1 MPDSDPVVRSTR
13 LANGLDI
20 ITERHASRRS
30 SSVCWLVPGGVGH
43 DPLDRGDGWATL
55 LSEFLLRGVEQHDS
69 RSFSDALD
77 RLGARR
83 SVTADTYHI
92 RIGATTPGDRMPE
105 ALDLLVDMV
114 QKPRLPAEA
123 LDPVRALSLQ
133 ELAGI
138 EDDPAHLVGIRLD
151 EIRYPVPFD
160 RHGLG
165 TKEHLLATSRDD
177 LAAHWRSVSGPE
189 GSILAISGNVDH
201 DLIVERLEKSTASWE
216 GGAALPRLQ
225 GAPTG
230 GSCLIERD
238 TSQVHIAL
246 GFEGPLAKDPDS
258 LAFRTAIGVL
268 GGGTS
273 SRLFLDVRER
283 RGLAYAVGSRC
294 EEGLELG
301 AVTISA
307 GTTPERASETLDRIQ
322 TVLHEYG
329 EAGPTD
335 DEVRRIAV
343 MLRANVL
350 MQQEEG
356 PSRARQLVLDAFR
369 LGHPRSMA
377 EILDGYA
384 AIDPDDVRRVVKE
397 RLGQPWRA
405 AETRCL
411 LGPAAAIGV

>member
-13 LANGLDI
+13 LANGLEI

-43 DPLDRGDGWATL
+43 DPIDRGDGWGTM

-83 SVTADTYHI
+83 SVSADSYHL
-92 RIGATTPGDRMPE
+92 RIAATTPGDRMPE
-105 ALDLLVDMV
+105 VLDLLVDMV
-114 QKPRLPAEA
+114 QKPRLPEDA

-133 ELAGI
+133 ELAGL

-151 EIRYPVPFD
+151 EIRYAVPFD

-165 TKEHLLATSRDD
+165 TKEHLLATRRDD
-177 LAAHWRSVSGPE
+177 LADHWHAVSGPE
-189 GSILAISGNVDH
+189 GSILAISGDVDH
-201 DLIVERLEKSTASWE
+201 DRIVERLEKSTAGWT
-216 GGAALPRLQ
+216 GGATLPRMQ

-230 GSCLIERD
+230 GSCLLERD

-246 GFEGPLAKDPDS
+246 GFDGPIARDPDA
-258 LAFRTAIGVL
+258 LAFRTAVGVL

-294 EEGLELG
+294 EEGLEVG
-301 AVTISA
+301 AVTINA

-322 TVLHEYG
+322 AVLLEYG
-329 EAGPTD
+329 ETGPTD
-335 DEVRRIAV
+335 EEVRRIAV

-356 PSRARQLVLDAFR
+356 PSRARQLALDAFR
-369 LGHPRSMA
+369 LGHPRAMG
-377 EILDGYA
+377 EILEAYA
-384 AIDPDDVRRVVKE
+384 GIDPDDVRRVVKE
-397 RLGQPWRA
+397 RLGEPWRA

-411 LGPAAAIGV
+411 LGPATAIGV